1 MGSIL
6 YDDFE
11 FRTEDDLHK
20 WTLYLMSEDDNIPV
34 MGGYMAL
41 SADCPVEIEWHDTD
55 LLTPVQGASLTL
67 KLHAMDDMQYFRLHT
82 ARDGKIWIS
91 VHLDGRP
98 YWLGTL
104 DTELYEEPYATGRD
118 YEVQLTFSD
127 FGMMDRLYFGGE
139 GIMSVREVIEYCIG
153 KAGFDPAI
161 IYDCTLMRS
170 GEEHAVNSTYVSVG
184 NFYDENGSA
193 LTLRQVLDETLRP
206 FAFRMM
212 QRAGRI
218 YIYDTDTLATPKTYF
233 DAEQIY
239 WMSDDARLSV
249 SPTYNQITVSH
260 SPFASATIADG
271 EIEHGGF
278 LKGTKDGIIYG
289 DRTNG
294 GMPGFTMYLSKQSD
308 RKLPITFHP
317 GSGAHLFRFD
327 RMISGEDTCGV
338 LYTAKRASDF
348 DIGGSTA
355 EFWASIPKAHSCYN
369 PAGVCISKP
378 IMAVKTSMLIDSQRK
393 GDRLRF
399 TLEAL
404 IDPRYNPYEEAGDH
418 NNKAEYDNFQNR
430 ANFGYV
436 PVRILLCDIH
446 NDRVLYHYEN
456 IEVVK
461 SDSWKYPISPIQDV
475 QGEWVEGEGAWGD
488 CFLSYYDID
497 NRKQKSGFGLWTTNR
512 QTIGYYRDPLPRV
525 LTVRGDGMFT
535 ALPPAAG
542 YIRMEIGTGI
552 YQFDY
557 KREEKTDVYDI
568 IRWVAYR
575 NPRIALVDNYG
586 NEVDDTDIEH
596 TAWLNPDAR
605 SDLDV
610 DTILDTASDTVP
622 PSSARGCL
630 LDEACAPIETLE
642 RNGNTLPLSHLLISA
657 AYSAYAQPHPV
668 LSGTVR
674 LTPDLAVYTEASMP
688 ERQFMATHTIQ
699 DLRAYTEQSTYHA
712 ISRDIY
718 TPLKDN

>member
-6 YDDFE
+6 YDFE
-11 FRTEDDLHK
+11 FKTEDDLHK

-34 MGGYMAL
+34 MGGDMAL
-41 SADCPVEIEWHDTD
+41 SADCPVEIEWNDTD

-67 KLHAMDDMQYFRLHT
+67 KLHATQDMQYFRLHA
-82 ARDGKIWIS
+82 ARDGKLWIL
-91 VHLDGRP
+91 VHLDGEL

-104 DTELYEEPYATGRD
+104 DTELYEEPYATRQD

-127 FGMMDRLYFGGE
+127 FGIMDRLYFDGK
-139 GIMSVREVIEYCIG
+139 GIMSVRRVMEYCIG
-153 KAGFDPAI
+153 KAGFDPKL
-161 IYDCTLMRS
+161 IYDCTLMHS
-170 GEEHAVNSTYVSVG
+170 DHGHAFDNTYVSCE
-184 NFYDENGSA
+184 NYYDENGSA

-206 FAFRMM
+206 FAFHMV
-212 QRAGRI
+212 QRAGHI
-218 YIYDTDTLATPKTYF
+218 YIYDTDTLATPHTYF
-233 DAEQIY
+233 NTERIY

-249 SPTYNQITVSH
+249 SPTYNQVKVSH
-260 SPFASATIADG
+260 SPFAQATVADG

-278 LKGTKDGIIYG
+278 LKSARNYFYSDTSSIAP
-289 DRTNG
+289 TT
-294 GMPGFTMYLSKQSD
+294 FSMYYSD
-308 RKLPITFHP
+308 SSNRKLPFSFYP
-317 GSGAHLFRFD
+317 GNNARLFRFD
-327 RMISGEDTCGV
+327 KATGGENTCGV
-338 LYTAKRASDF
+338 IYTAYHGYKNQDTFTSF
-348 DIGGSTA
+348 L
-355 EFWASIPKAHSCYN
+355 IPSLTKAHSCYN
-369 PAGVCISKP
+369 SAGVCTSKP
-378 IMAVKTSMLIDSQRK
+378 LMSIRSSMLIAGERTY
-393 GDRLRF
+393 DRLRF

-404 IDPRYNPYEEAGDH
+404 IDPRYNPYIEAGDY
-418 NNKAEYDNFQNR
+418 NFKKEYDNFQNW
-430 ANFGYV
+430 ANFGYI

-446 NDRVLYHYEN
+446 DGHVLYHYEN

-461 SDSWKYPISPIQDV
+461 SDTYESGNV
-475 QGEWVEGEGAWGD
+475 QGRWVEGEGAWGD

-542 YIRMEIGTGI
+542 YIRMEVGTGI

-557 KREEKTDVYDI
+557 KREEKAEVYDI

-586 NEVDDTDIEH
+586 NEVDDTDVEH
-596 TAWLNPDAR
+596 TAWLNPDAY
-605 SDLDV
+605 SDLDI
-610 DTILDTASDTVP
+610 DTILDTASDQVP
-622 PSSARGCL
+622 PASARGYL
-630 LDEACAPIETLE
+630 IDENGTPMKTLE
-642 RNGNTLPLSHLLISA
+642 RNGNTLRLSHLLISA
-657 AYSAYAQPHPV
+657 AYSAYAEPHPV

-674 LTPDLAVYTEASMP
+674 LVPDLAVYTEASMP